1 MIESL
6 GERLAFLLSNTTV
19 SVKNSNKRKRPN
31 TLKRENTIKENNN
44 NGRITSSTP
53 SRHRYLAQ

>member
-1 MIESL
+1 MIKSL

-19 SVKNSNKRKRPN
+19 SVKSSNKSKRPN
-31 TLKRENTIKENNN
+31 ALKRENTIKENNN
-44 NGRITSSTP
+44 GRSTSSTTP